1 VIRMDKPDDVRY
13 PSDFTTKNGTKRR
26 GFSMEK
32 KVKSIGFIAI
42 PESQKTGE
50 NGRLMNNV

>member
-1 VIRMDKPDDVRY
+1 MIRMDKPDDVRY